1 MCALY
6 LLVAFAPCTII
17 FSTGIFSTGGC
28 SCLTGGNVWSKQLG
42 PPRLISPC
50 QGVRDQNIPCI
61 CGSFQTWLTYT
72 VTVAVYS
79 CTATIMVT
87 CLFSKVRLA
96 RMQVQCEHVVIH
108 KLAAR
113 VNAPMSV
120 YDMSAAG

>member
-1 MCALY
+1 MSGPNNSVHLDSFVPAKECG
-6 LLVAFAPCTII
+6 TRI
-17 FSTGIFSTGGC
+17 FLASAGLFI
-28 SCLTGGNVWSKQLG
+28 
-42 PPRLISPC
+42 
-50 QGVRDQNIPCI
+50 
-61 CGSFQTWLTYT
+61 QTWLTYT

-79 CTATIMVT
+79 CTATIIKVT